1 MIQSIKKFHI
11 SFFSMILALLVFGT
25 VSYAWLSMSIINNLD
40 NITIM
45 ATSGNELEI
54 SLDGETYYNDIPLDQ
69 LDHLLRN
76 IRLDDVTSPDGIN
89 FTRGGIRTPE
99 TASRNVE
106 YLSFEIYLRT
116 VRPEN
121 HVYLVNNVNHRVLYD
136 TSVAGTF
143 VVSKGVSWRAKHT
156 VQNSLDPEDLILKG
170 EQRMYY
176 ASDAVRIAII
186 EQRDERNPNDL
197 RVSSEL
203 NRMIYDPSEDET
215 RGYGMPFGAN
225 KYFEIETGTTLDY
238 PEEIPNTMYQLTTFH
253 ELNPYQA
260 LNNNSLIAE
269 LQPTGVF
276 DDRGRQYYS
285 SKIRINIWIEGWDP
299 DTFDCI
305 LEDRIKVQL
314 QFKVA
319 NKA

>member
-1 MIQSIKKFHI
+1 MIESVKKLHI
-11 SFFSMILALLVFGT
+11 SFFSLIFILFLFGT
-25 VSYAWLSMSIINNLD
+25 VSYAWLSMSIINNLE

-69 LDHLLRN
+69 LDQLLKN
-76 IRLDDVTSPDGIN
+76 IRLDDVTSQDGIH
-89 FTRGGIRTPE
+89 FIRGGVREPE
-99 TASRNVE
+99 SATRNVE
-106 YLSFEIYLRT
+106 YLSFEIYFRT

-121 HVYLVNNVNHRVLYD
+121 HVYLVNNVNHKVLYD
-136 TSVAGTF
+136 TSTAGTF
-143 VVSKGVSWRAKHT
+143 AVSKGVSWAAKHT
-156 VQNSLDPEDLILKG
+156 YQNSLDPNDLVEKG
-170 EQRMYY
+170 DTRMYY
-176 ASDAVRIAII
+176 ASDAVRISII
-186 EQRDERNPNDL
+186 EARDERNILDI
-197 RVSSEL
+197 RESHML
-203 NRMIYDPSEDET
+203 NRVIYDPSEDDS

-225 KYFEIETGTTLDY
+225 HYFEIETGTQLDY
-238 PEEIPNTMYQLTTFH
+238 PTEIPQTIYELTTFH

-260 LNNNSLIAE
+260 LNNNSLIAT
-269 LQPTGVF
+269 LQPTGTY
-276 DDRGRQYYS
+276 DERGRAYYT
-285 SKIRINIWIEGWDP
+285 SKIRINVWIEGWDP